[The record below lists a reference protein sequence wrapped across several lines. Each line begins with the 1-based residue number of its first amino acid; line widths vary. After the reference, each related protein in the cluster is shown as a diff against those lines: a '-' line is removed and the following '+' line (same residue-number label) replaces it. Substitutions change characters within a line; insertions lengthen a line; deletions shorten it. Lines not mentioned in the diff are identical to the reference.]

1 MPSILIVEDNEMNR
15 DMLSRRLARR
25 GFDVLVAEDGE
36 QGIAI
41 ARERRPSVI
50 LLDLSLPVVDGW
62 EAARRL
68 KSDPMTRTTPIVALT
83 AHAMA
88 DDRARALASGCDDYD
103 TKPVEIDRLV
113 RKVNQLLAASDP
125 AAADR
130 IAAPAPV
137 ASETASRSPGD
148 ASGDGRE
155 ATDRGALLVVDDNPE
170 NRDML
175 SRRLERRGFQVTT
188 APDGPTALELVG
200 DHHFDLVLLDVMM
213 PGMNGLEVLRR
224 IREARSLTDLPV
236 IMVTAR
242 DQSQD
247 VVEALGLGANDYITK
262 PVDFPIA
269 LARVRTQLA
278 ARRADPLTG
287 LPNRLLFLDRLRRMI
302 ERQRERASAFAVFF
316 LDVDRFKVVNDSLGH
331 GAGDALLLGIARRL
345 EASLRSSDTIARLQ
359 PPTTLARLGGDEFA
373 IALDRLR
380 DPADAERVAERV
392 ALAMHEPF
400 LVDGRALHV
409 TASIGIVLSD
419 NRYGQ
424 PEEMLRDADTAMYAA
439 KAQGRGRH
447 QIFDVAMHDA
457 AQERLRLETDLALGI
472 EREEFVVFYQPILSM
487 ATGAV
492 EGFEALVRWRHPE
505 LGLLAPG
512 RFMTVAEETGLI
524 VPLGRLVLR
533 EACRQMCEW
542 SRAIPGAGD
551 LSISVNLTAREF
563 ADPFLVD
570 DVESIL
576 SDTGLSP
583 RRLKLEI
590 LETALLDA
598 SAETVATLARIRA
611 LGVDLVLDDFGTG
624 YSTLSYLQKFP
635 LNTIK
640 IDRAFVQRIG
650 SEEDSGELVRA
661 IVSVASTLS
670 MDVTAEGIETAEQL
684 AGVRA
689 LACQRGQGYFF
700 SKPIEAFEVEAWL
713 GAHPTPVCANAV
725 EPAE

>member
-1 MPSILIVEDNEMNR
+1 
-15 DMLSRRLARR
+15 
-25 GFDVLVAEDGE
+25 
-36 QGIAI
+36 
-41 ARERRPSVI
+41 
-50 LLDLSLPVVDGW
+50 
-62 EAARRL
+62 
-68 KSDPMTRTTPIVALT
+68 
-83 AHAMA
+83 
-88 DDRARALASGCDDYD
+88 
-103 TKPVEIDRLV
+103 
-113 RKVNQLLAASDP
+113 
-125 AAADR
+125 
-130 IAAPAPV
+130 
-137 ASETASRSPGD
+137 
-148 ASGDGRE
+148 
-155 ATDRGALLVVDDNPE
+155 
-170 NRDML
+170 
-175 SRRLERRGFQVTT
+175 
-188 APDGPTALELVG
+188 
-200 DHHFDLVLLDVMM
+200 
-213 PGMNGLEVLRR
+213 
-224 IREARSLTDLPV
+224 
-236 IMVTAR
+236 
-242 DQSQD
+242 
-247 VVEALGLGANDYITK
+247 
-262 PVDFPIA
+262 
-269 LARVRTQLA
+269 
-278 ARRADPLTG
+278 
-287 LPNRLLFLDRLRRMI
+287 
-302 ERQRERASAFAVFF
+302 VFF

-380 DPADAERVAERV
+380 DPADAERVAERL

-409 TASIGIVLSD
+409 TASIGIVISD
-419 NRYGQ
+419 NRYEQ

-447 QIFDVAMHDA
+447 QIFDVAMYDA

-487 ATGAV
+487 STGVV
-492 EGFEALVRWRHPE
+492 EGFEALVRWRHPV

-512 RFMTVAEETGLI
+512 RFMTVAEETGLV
-524 VPLGRLVLR
+524 VPLGRLVMR

-542 SRAIPGAGD
+542 SRAIPGASG

-598 SAETVATLARIRA
+598 SSETVATLARIRA

-700 SKPIEAFEVEAWL
+700 SRPIEASEVEAWL
-713 GAHPTPVCANAV
+713 GAHTPQDALSGPN
-725 EPAE
+725 PYR